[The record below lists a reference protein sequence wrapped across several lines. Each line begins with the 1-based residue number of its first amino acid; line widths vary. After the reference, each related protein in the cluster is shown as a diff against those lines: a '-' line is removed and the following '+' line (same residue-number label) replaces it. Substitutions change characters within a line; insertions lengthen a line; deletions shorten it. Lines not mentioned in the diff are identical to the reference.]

1 MALGAQ
7 IQLNLD
13 AESANMNGQT
23 RKPPVNPIALMFLSF
38 TLGCTKGDD
47 TAASGDDTGTIGAC
61 ASGTGCLL
69 AEDLPYGL
77 LSVQARATDDVWI
90 VGSSPEPADGTGP
103 AILQYDGSDWRRLDT
118 TAHAGAELWWAWIH
132 DDEAVFVG
140 NQGLIVELDR
150 EGDEMVAVDGPV
162 ATTTFF
168 GVWGAGP
175 EDLWAVGMTEDG
187 DGPWA
192 LWRRLDG
199 EWTAWTDP
207 ELGAG
212 EAGVTLFKVHG
223 TAADDVW
230 FVGTG
235 GLSLRWNGSVLQT
248 IATDADV
255 PTATAPL
262 LTVDADPAQP
272 VAVGGAGNGLLLEYD
287 GSAWRDKSPAFQPGL
302 NGVCSGAGQQWAVG
316 QNGSR
321 SQRTAEGTWASD
333 TDRMLG
339 PPTYQDWH
347 GCDVDPGGTLWT
359 VGGRIASRP
368 LTSGVIGVQGPGT
381 PSPLPW

>member
-1 MALGAQ
+1 MIRHVDASGTIRTVVGTGESVSTNADLTPLETPLLGPAGLSWTAEGDLLIAELVTALGCNHSGMNCEAAMALRAQ

-23 RKPPVNPIALMFLSF
+23 RKPPVDSIALMFLSL

-69 AEDLPYGL
+69 AEDLSYGL

-150 EGDEMVAVDGPV
+150 ESDEMVAVDGPA

-187 DGPWA
+187 DRTWA

-235 GLSLRWNGSVLQT
+235 GLSLRWNGS
-248 IATDADV
+248 
-255 PTATAPL
+255 
-262 LTVDADPAQP
+262 
-272 VAVGGAGNGLLLEYD
+272 
-287 GSAWRDKSPAFQPGL
+287 
-302 NGVCSGAGQQWAVG
+302 
-316 QNGSR
+316 
-321 SQRTAEGTWASD
+321 
-333 TDRMLG
+333 
-339 PPTYQDWH
+339 
-347 GCDVDPGGTLWT
+347 
-359 VGGRIASRP
+359 ASRP
-368 LTSGVIGVQGPGT
+368 LPPMPTCPRPQHPADGGRRPPHNQWRSAVRGT
-381 PSPLPW
+381 ACCSNTMARLGETRAPRSSPA